1 MKSKIQFA
9 VTLITGLLFINGG
22 LNKFF
27 NYMPVP
33 DDLPVA
39 LMNDFR
45 ALLEIVWLM
54 PLIGFAEVA
63 GGLLIIFPKTRAL
76 GLLILFPVL
85 IGILLTHLFV
95 DTSGLPVALIMVGIV
110 AWNIVSNRHKFLP
123 LLSGA
128 HA

>member
-95 DTSGLPVALIMVGIV
+95 DTNGLPMALVMAGIV